1 MNPQLTHMN
10 PHRQE
15 KHAKHIR
22 SHIFGDYMK
31 DKELQT
37 PNGILL
43 NENFL
48 KIEMVILKF
57 LTVANTSR
65 FLNTLIQLD
74 KVGAKNQH
82 IFYKNYVD
90 NGKIAEKEIEKLTV
104 NQEETDESD
113 KDTLPPP

>member
-10 PHRQE
+10 PHQQE

-48 KIEMVILKF
+48 KIETVILKF

-65 FLNTLIQLD
+65 FLNTI
-74 KVGAKNQH
+74 
-82 IFYKNYVD
+82 I
-90 NGKIAEKEIEKLTV
+90 
-104 NQEETDESD
+104 
-113 KDTLPPP
+113 